1 MWNLSVKMRPPRSK
15 ITDVARLAGVSVAS
29 VSRVLNDTDA
39 VADSTR
45 LKVLK
50 AVEHLDFRIDLR
62 ARALSRQ
69 KSETL
74 GIVVADVSN
83 PFTAQVLKAIDFVTR
98 ENGYGLLLS
107 DSGEDAEREHRN
119 LEAMLA
125 QRIEGIIYLPVTL
138 SGRSLRRLIAQDISV
153 VCLDRYVEDVATDA
167 VVVDNERAGA
177 LAAEVLIEAGHV
189 RVGVIVAGETTVGR
203 DRHRGFERELMR
215 RGVALD
221 RACIR
226 IGDLS
231 LESGHDHT
239 LSLCTM
245 PGAPTALFVQNHPMA
260 LGALLALREL
270 GLGVPHDVSIVS
282 FDDPSWAQLLD
293 PPLTTIRQPTYE
305 LGSAAASMLI
315 DRVARRYID
324 APRRTVVAPSLVIRR
339 SVGPPRVSA
348 RRRVSG

>member
-1 MWNLSVKMRPPRSK
+1 MRQPRSK

-29 VSRVLNDTDA
+29 VSRVLNDTDV

-50 AVEHLDFRIDLR
+50 AVERLDFRIDLR

-107 DSGEDAEREHRN
+107 DSGEDVEREHDN
-119 LEAMLA
+119 LESMLA

-138 SGRSLRRLIAQDISV
+138 SGKSLRRLIAQDISV
-153 VCLDRYVEDVATDA
+153 VCLDRYVEDVPTDA

-177 LAAEVLIEAGHV
+177 LAAEAFIEAGHR

-203 DRHRGFERELMR
+203 DRLRGFERELCR
-215 RGVALD
+215 LGAPLD
-221 RACIR
+221 PASIR

-231 LESGHDHT
+231 LESGHEHT
-239 LSLCTM
+239 LSLCAIHN
-245 PGAPTALFVQNHPMA
+245 GPTALFVQNHPMA

-270 GLGVPHDVSIVS
+270 GLCVPEDISIVS

-293 PPLTTIRQPTYE
+293 PALTTIRQPTYE
-305 LGSAAASMLI
+305 LGSAAAEMLI
-315 DRVARRYID
+315 DRVARRYVD
-324 APRRTVVAPSLVIRR
+324 APRRIVVEPSLIVRR
-339 SVGPPRVSA
+339 SVGPPNASA
-348 RRRVSG
+348 RRTSG

>member
-1 MWNLSVKMRPPRSK
+1 MRQPRSK
-15 ITDVARLAGVSVAS
+15 IRDVARLAGVSVAS

-98 ENGYGLLLS
+98 ENGYDLLLS
-107 DSGEDAEREHRN
+107 DSGENVERERAN

-138 SGRSLRRLIAQDISV
+138 SGKSLHRLIAEDVPV

-167 VVVDNERAGA
+167 VVVDNERAGEM
-177 LAAEVLIEAGHV
+177 AAGILIDAGHE

-203 DRHRGFERELMR
+203 DRYAGFERELRR
-215 RGVALD
+215 RGVPLD
-221 RACIR
+221 PARVR
-226 IGDLS
+226 VGDLS
-231 LESGHDHT
+231 LESGRAHT
-239 LSLCTM
+239 LSLCAEAS
-245 PGAPTALFVQNHPMA
+245 GATALFVQNHPMA
-260 LGALLALREL
+260 LGALLALRDL
-270 GLGVPHDVSIVS
+270 GLRVPEDVSLVS
-282 FDDPSWAQLLD
+282 FDDPSWAQLLE
-293 PPLTTIRQPTYE
+293 PALTTIAQPTYA
-305 LGSAAASMLI
+305 LGSAAAEMLI
-315 DRVARRYID
+315 DRVAGRYID
-324 APRRTVVAPSLVIRR
+324 APRRFVVEPALVVRR
-339 SVGPPRVSA
+339 SVGPPKPA
-348 RRRVSG
+348 

>member
-1 MWNLSVKMRPPRSK
+1 MRQPRSK

-98 ENGYGLLLS
+98 ENGYSLLLS
-107 DSGEDAEREHRN
+107 DSGENVERERDN

-138 SGRSLRRLIAQDISV
+138 SGKSLHRLIAEDIPV

-177 LAAEVLIEAGHV
+177 LAAEILSDAGHV
-189 RVGVIVAGETTVGR
+189 RIGVIVAGETTVGR
-203 DRHRGFERELMR
+203 DRFAGFERELR
-215 RGVALD
+215 RLGGPLD
-221 RACIR
+221 PARVR

-231 LESGHDHT
+231 LESGRDHT
-239 LSLCTM
+239 LSLCAA
-245 PGAPTALFVQNHPMA
+245 PDGATALFV
-260 LGALLALREL
+260 R
-270 GLGVPHDVSIVS
+270 I
-282 FDDPSWAQLLD
+282 
-293 PPLTTIRQPTYE
+293 IRWRLERCSRY
-305 LGSAAASMLI
+305 ASS
-315 DRVARRYID
+315 DCACRRM
-324 APRRTVVAPSLVIRR
+324 
-339 SVGPPRVSA
+339 
-348 RRRVSG
+348 